1 MAVKTSIILGR
12 FLVLALI
19 TLQCFFLAS
28 YLAEYD
34 DKSGW
39 YAISILFIPAVML
52 WWLITH
58 RPDSINVFIF
68 WGLYMWLGL
77 VPSIG
82 IVFGRFGDKITSKGF
97 WNPSTLKVTLCIT
110 PLLLLLMFCTKIA
123 TNEFTPHSEQVMQ
136 YSLKAVINLCDGIEL
151 VCVLLDENEC
161 SPGIS
166 KPYKNTLIAFACL
179 SYLWLPFAM
188 FLEYRATFDGEDEDF
203 RLFVFVSCYLT
214 QAVLETIF
222 LGLRMGLSLR
232 YGVTTSIFIMKNVL
246 MITVL
251 ARQMFNVCFGS
262 EDDSSANEQGRQEEE
277 GSLPEPTRP
286 TPTPPLPDNTPAP
299 GSVTMVRPF
308 RNWSVMPI
316 GDSIEPSA
324 PPPPYNPEMM
334 E

>member
-19 TLQCFFLAS
+19 TLQCFLLAS
-28 YLAEYD
+28 YPAEYD

-39 YAISILFIPAVML
+39 YAIIILFIPAVML
-52 WWLITH
+52 WWWISH
-58 RPDSINVFIF
+58 RPESINVFIF
-68 WGLYMWLGL
+68 LGLYMWLGL

-82 IVFGRFGDKITSKGF
+82 IVFGRVGDKITSYKGS

-110 PLLLLLMFCTKIA
+110 PLLLLFIFRTKIA
-123 TNEFTPHSEQVMQ
+123 TNEFTHFEQVMQ
-136 YSLKAVINLCDGIEL
+136 YSLKAAINLCDGIEL
-151 VCVLLDENEC
+151 VCVILDENEY
-161 SPGIS
+161 SHGIP

-188 FLEYRATFDGEDEDF
+188 FLEYRATVGDDDEDVGRF
-203 RLFVFVSCYLT
+203 ALVYCYVT

-251 ARQMFNVCFGS
+251 ARQTFNVCFGS
-262 EDDSSANEQGRQEEE
+262 EDDSSEDEQGRQEEE
-277 GSLPEPTRP
+277 GSLPVP
-286 TPTPPLPDNTPAP
+286 TPTPPLPEDNTPAP
-299 GSVTMVRPF
+299 GSVTIVRPF
-308 RNWSVMPI
+308 RNHSVA
-316 GDSIEPSA
+316 PSA
-324 PPPPYNPEMM
+324 PPPPYNPEMI